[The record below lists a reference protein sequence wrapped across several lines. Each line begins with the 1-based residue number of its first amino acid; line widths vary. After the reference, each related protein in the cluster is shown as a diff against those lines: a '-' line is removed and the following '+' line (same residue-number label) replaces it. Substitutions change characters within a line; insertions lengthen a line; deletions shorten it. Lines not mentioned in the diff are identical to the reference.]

1 MSLKI
6 KDHMKK
12 HGAKHL
18 MMLPAVLITFVFSY
32 VPMVGV
38 VMAFQRYSP
47 KFGFFG
53 SKWVGWK
60 NFETLFTLPDFKR
73 ILINTIEIS
82 AMKTVAGIVFA
93 LVFALCMNEI
103 RKRWFKSTVQT
114 ATLFP
119 HFISWVV
126 LGAIFLDIFAADG
139 MINQLLQIFGMQKV
153 EFLTKGSTFRAV
165 LVSTDVWKG
174 FAYNSIIYMSALSGI
189 DASLYEASYIDGAG
203 RWKAMWHIS
212 IPCIGQIVAMTA
224 ILSVGGILSAGFD
237 QVYNLYNP
245 TVMESADILDTYVY
259 RVGLTQNQ
267 YGLGTAVGL
276 FKSVVGAI
284 LFAITNWIAYRFTDY
299 RIL

>member
-1 MSLKI
+1 MR
-6 KDHMKK
+6 K

-18 MMLPAVLITFVFSY
+18 MMLPAILITFVFSY
-32 VPMVGV
+32 VPMVGI

-53 SKWVGWK
+53 SKWIGWK

-82 AMKTVAGIVFA
+82 AMKMVAGIVFP
-93 LVFALCMNEI
+93 LIFALCMHEI
-103 RKRWFKSTVQT
+103 RKKWFKSAVQT

-119 HFISWVV
+119 HFISWVI
-126 LGAIFLDIFAADG
+126 LGSIFLSVFDIEG
-139 MINQLLQIFGMQKV
+139 LVNQVLVGLGIPAV
-153 EFLTKGSTFRAV
+153 EFLTDDSWFRAV

-212 IPCIGQIVAMTA
+212 IPCIGQIIAMTA
-224 ILSVGGILSAGFD
+224 ILSMGGILSAGFD

-245 TVMESADILDTYVY
+245 TVMDTADILDTYVY
-259 RVGLTQNQ
+259 RVGLNGQQ

-276 FKSVVGAI
+276 FKSIVGAI
-284 LFAITNWIAYRFTDY
+284 LFAITNWLAYRFTDY

>member
-1 MSLKI
+1 MR
-6 KDHMKK
+6 K

-18 MMLPAVLITFVFSY
+18 MMLPAILITFVFSY
-32 VPMVGV
+32 VPMVGI

-53 SKWVGWK
+53 SKWIGWK

-82 AMKTVAGIVFA
+82 AMKMVAGIVFP
-93 LVFALCMNEI
+93 LIFALCMHEI
-103 RKRWFKSTVQT
+103 RKKWFKSAVQT

-119 HFISWVV
+119 HFISWVI
-126 LGAIFLDIFAADG
+126 LGSIFLSVFDIEG
-139 MINQLLQIFGMQKV
+139 LINQVLVGLGIPAV
-153 EFLTKGSTFRAV
+153 DFLTDDSWFRAV

-203 RWKAMWHIS
+203 RWKAMLHIS
-212 IPCIGQIVAMTA
+212 IPCIGQIIAMTA

-245 TVMESADILDTYVY
+245 TVMDTADILDTYVY
-259 RVGLTQNQ
+259 RVGLNGQQ

-276 FKSVVGAI
+276 FKSIVGAI
-284 LFAITNWIAYRFTDY
+284 LFAITNWFAYRFTDY

>member
-1 MSLKI
+1 MR
-6 KDHMKK
+6 K

-18 MMLPAVLITFVFSY
+18 MMLPAILITFVFSY

-82 AMKTVAGIVFA
+82 AMKMVAGIVFA
-93 LVFALCMNEI
+93 LIFALCMHEI
-103 RKRWFKSTVQT
+103 RKKWFKSAVQT

-119 HFISWVV
+119 HFISWVI
-126 LGAIFLDIFAADG
+126 LGSIFLSVFDIEG
-139 MINQLLQIFGMQKV
+139 LINQTLIGLGLPAV
-153 EFLTKGSTFRAV
+153 EFLTDDSWFRAV

-189 DASLYEASYIDGAG
+189 DNSLYEASYIDGAG
-203 RWKAMWHIS
+203 RWKAMWHVS
-212 IPCIGQIVAMTA
+212 IPCIGQIIAMTA

-245 TVMESADILDTYVY
+245 TVMDTADILDTYIY
-259 RVGLTQNQ
+259 RVGLNGQQ
-267 YGLGTAVGL
+267 YGIGTAVGL
-276 FKSVVGAI
+276 FKSVVGAA

>member
-1 MSLKI
+1 MSLRI
-6 KDHMKK
+6 KDHMRK

-18 MMLPAVLITFVFSY
+18 MMLPAILITFVFSY
-32 VPMVGV
+32 VPMVGI

-82 AMKTVAGIVFA
+82 AMKMVAGIVFP
-93 LVFALCMNEI
+93 LIFALCMHEI
-103 RKRWFKSTVQT
+103 RKKWFKSTVQT

-119 HFISWVV
+119 HFISWVI
-126 LGAIFLDIFAADG
+126 LGSIFLSVFDIEG
-139 MINQLLQIFGMQKV
+139 LVNQALMGLGIPAV
-153 EFLTKGSTFRAV
+153 EFLTDDSWFRAV

-189 DASLYEASYIDGAG
+189 DTSLYEASYIDGAG
-203 RWKAMWHIS
+203 RWKAMLHIS
-212 IPCIGQIVAMTA
+212 IPCIGQIIAMTA
-224 ILSVGGILSAGFD
+224 ILSMGGILSAGFD

-245 TVMESADILDTYVY
+245 TVMDTADILDTYVY
-259 RVGLTQNQ
+259 RVGLNGQQ

-276 FKSVVGAI
+276 FKSIVGAI
-284 LFAITNWIAYRFTDY
+284 LFAITNWFADY